1 MYLSAQNLALANHAV
16 LETFENCSVA
26 WQAIPHW
33 DTGDPAQTQVP
44 ADDVKAAAPTVLS
57 INSASVPFDVTLA
70 LVEAP
75 TPDSFLNV
83 VVKRTVELAKAVD
96 EAVIPHLRVAATV
109 LEELDTTDEHT
120 IQNSLI
126 GARVKVENAGYRAPS
141 CLITDTDG
149 LKALS
154 LLLNGN
160 SMLETF
166 LTAGHVN
173 SLHRAETIEKQ
184 PPDAPA
190 TKGFLIGRGR
200 LIPHASA
207 ADASPGEEPADI
219 AVSVPPSLE
228 VVGENGA
235 NKIAMNIRIRYALR
249 VKDSDGIVAF
259 KP

>member
-1 MYLSAQNLALANHAV
+1 MYVSAQHLALANQAV

-44 ADDVKAAAPTVLS
+44 ADDVKAATPTVLA
-57 INSASVPFDVTLA
+57 IVDESVKFDVTLA
-70 LVEAP
+70 LLEAP
-75 TPDSFLNV
+75 APDTLLTV
-83 VVKRTVELAKAVD
+83 VVKKALDLAKKVD
-96 EAVIPHLRVAATV
+96 AAVIPYLRVAATA
-109 LEELDTTDEHT
+109 LQKLDTTDEHT
-120 IQNSLI
+120 IQDSLI
-126 GARVKVENAGYRAPS
+126 DARVQVENAGYRAPS
-141 CLITDTDG
+141 CLVTDTAG

-154 LLLNGN
+154 LLVNGN
-160 SMLETF
+160 PMLETF

-173 SLHRAETIEKQ
+173 SLHRAETIVKT

-190 TKGFLIGRGR
+190 TKGLLIGRGR
-200 LIPHASA
+200 LIPHAGA

-235 NKIAMNIRIRYALR
+235 NTIAMALRIRYALR